1 MAGADGGSNDG
12 LFLRASEN
20 EMGRERWRV
29 RGKESEGRRQSS
41 EWTVKAKG
49 VNEKREKEISA
60 IQET

>member
-49 VNEKREKEISA
+49 VNEKRD
-60 IQET
+60 